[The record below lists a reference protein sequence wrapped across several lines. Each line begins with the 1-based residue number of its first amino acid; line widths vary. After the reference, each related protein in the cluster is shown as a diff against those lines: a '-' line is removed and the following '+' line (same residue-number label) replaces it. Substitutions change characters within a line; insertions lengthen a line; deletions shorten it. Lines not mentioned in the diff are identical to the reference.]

1 MLRRKAKP
9 RTSRP
14 TRTATRVAALPRI
27 FSDAHDRFLTFLRIE
42 CNLSPNTL
50 EAYARDLADLFHFVY
65 AQGVA
70 SPAKIEPRNLT
81 DHIASLRADR
91 GMEASS
97 ATRHISS
104 LKVYC
109 RWALAIGLHTT
120 NPADILDRPARWRN
134 LPDVVTPSKAR
145 DILQAPSKRVAPK
158 TPRALATDADR
169 APADLRL
176 RDRALLEL
184 LYSSG
189 LRASEAANAAI
200 SEYHQALNAIRVTG
214 KGTKTRLVPVGKP
227 AQLALREYLERARPN
242 LLRGDARDRGKI
254 FLSKSGAPL
263 ERVAIWQIVKR
274 AAREAGLPDVHPHT
288 FRHSFATH
296 LLAGGA
302 DLRAVQEMLGHADIA
317 TTQIYTHVDDSRIR
331 ATHKAHHP
339 RA

>member
-1 MLRRKAKP
+1 M
-9 RTSRP
+9 
-14 TRTATRVAALPRI
+14 AALPRV
-27 FSDAHDRFLTFLRIE
+27 FSDVHDRFLTFLSIE

-50 EAYARDLADLFHFVY
+50 EAYARDLADLFQFVQ
-65 AQGVA
+65 AQGVG
-70 SPAKIEPRNLT
+70 SPGQIEPRHLT
-81 DHIASLRADR
+81 DHVGSLRADR

-109 RWALAIGLHTT
+109 RWALASGVHAS
-120 NPADILDRPARWRN
+120 NPSEILDRPARWRK
-134 LPDVVTPSKAR
+134 LPDVVTPAKVR
-145 DILQAPSKRVAPK
+145 EILQSPVTRAAPK
-158 TPRALATDADR
+158 AARVRMTDAEP
-169 APADLRL
+169 ALADLRV

-184 LYSSG
+184 LYASG
-189 LRASEAANAAI
+189 LRASEAANA
-200 SEYHQALNAIRVTG
+200 SVSDYFEALACIRVTG

-227 AQLALREYLERARPN
+227 AQVAIREYLDRCRPN
-242 LLRGDARDRGKI
+242 LLRGDANDRGRL
-254 FLSKSGAPL
+254 FLSKTGRPL

-274 AAREAGLPDVHPHT
+274 AAKEAGLPDVHPHT

-317 TTQIYTHVDDSRIR
+317 TTQVYTHVDDSRIR
-331 ATHKAHHP
+331 ATHRAHHP

>member
-1 MLRRKAKP
+1 MLRRKGKA
-9 RTSRP
+9 RT
-14 TRTATRVAALPRI
+14 TRTATRVAALPRV
-27 FSDAHDRFLTFLRIE
+27 FSDVHDRFLTFLRIE
-42 CNLSPNTL
+42 CNLSANTL
-50 EAYARDLADLFHFVY
+50 EAYARDLADLFEFVHDR
-65 AQGVA
+65 GVV
-70 SPAKIEPRNLT
+70 SPAKIEPRHLT
-81 DHIASLRADR
+81 DHIGSLRADR

-109 RWALAIGLHTT
+109 RWALATGLHAT
-120 NPADILDRPARWRN
+120 NPSDILDRPARWRN
-134 LPDVVTPSKAR
+134 LPDVVTPAKVR
-145 DILQAPSKRVAPK
+145 DILHAPGKRAAPK
-158 TPRALATDADR
+158 SPRVRATDAERALA
-169 APADLRL
+169 DLRV

-189 LRASEAANAAI
+189 LRASEAAGASVADYF
-200 SEYHQALNAIRVTG
+200 EALGCIRVTG

-227 AQLALREYLERARPN
+227 ARVALREYLDRCRPN
-242 LLRGDARDRGKI
+242 LLRGDANDRGRL
-254 FLSKSGAPL
+254 FLSKSGRPL

-274 AAREAGLPDVHPHT
+274 AAKEAGLANVHPHT

>member
-1 MLRRKAKP
+1 
-9 RTSRP
+9 
-14 TRTATRVAALPRI
+14 VAALPRV
-27 FSDAHDRFLTFLRIE
+27 FSDVHDRFLTFLSIE

-50 EAYARDLADLFHFVY
+50 EAYARDLADLFQFVQ
-65 AQGVA
+65 AQGVG
-70 SPAKIEPRNLT
+70 SPGQIEPRHLT
-81 DHIASLRADR
+81 DHVGSLRADR

-109 RWALAIGLHTT
+109 RWALASGVHAS
-120 NPADILDRPARWRN
+120 NPSEILDRPARWRK
-134 LPDVVTPSKAR
+134 LPDVVTPAKVR
-145 DILQAPSKRVAPK
+145 EILQSPVTRAAPK
-158 TPRALATDADR
+158 AARVRMTDAEP
-169 APADLRL
+169 ALADLRV

-184 LYSSG
+184 LYASG
-189 LRASEAANAAI
+189 LRASEAANA
-200 SEYHQALNAIRVTG
+200 SVSDYFEALACIRVTG

-227 AQLALREYLERARPN
+227 AQVAIREYLDRCRPN
-242 LLRGDARDRGKI
+242 LLRGDANDRGRL
-254 FLSKSGAPL
+254 FLSKTGRPL

-274 AAREAGLPDVHPHT
+274 AAKEAGLPDVHPHT

-317 TTQIYTHVDDSRIR
+317 TTQVYTHVDDSRIR
-331 ATHKAHHP
+331 ATHRAHHP

>member
-1 MLRRKAKP
+1 MLRRNSK
-9 RTSRP
+9 TRP
-14 TRTATRVAALPRI
+14 TQTARRVAEMPRA
-27 FSDAHDRFLTFLRIE
+27 FSDAHDRFLTYLRVE
-42 CNLSPNTL
+42 CNLARNTL
-50 EAYARDLADLFHFVY
+50 EAYSRDLADLFQFAHE
-65 AQGVA
+65 QGLEGP
-70 SPAKIEPRNLT
+70 SKLEPRNLT
-81 DHIASLRADR
+81 DHISSLRSKR

-109 RWALAIGLHTT
+109 RWALATGVHRS
-120 NPADILDRPARWRN
+120 NPSDILDRPSRWRH
-134 LPDVVTPSKAR
+134 LPDVISPGKVKEILLAPAGRRSPSVR
-145 DILQAPSKRVAPK
+145 NVRRSD
-158 TPRALATDADR
+158 DDR
-169 APADLRL
+169 TPADLRL
-176 RDRALLEL
+176 RDRSLLEL

-189 LRASEAANAAI
+189 LRASEAASIAI
-200 SEYHQALNAIRVTG
+200 SDYHEALQVIRVTG

-227 AQLALREYLERARPN
+227 AQVALGEYLARCRPN
-242 LLRGDARDRGKI
+242 LLRGDARDRGKV
-254 FLSKSGAPL
+254 FLSKSGRPL

-274 AAREAGLPDVHPHT
+274 AAQEAGLPRVHPHT

>member
-1 MLRRKAKP
+1 M
-9 RTSRP
+9 
-14 TRTATRVAALPRI
+14 AALPRGY
-27 FSDAHDRFLTFLRIE
+27 SDVHDRFLTFLSVE

-50 EAYARDLADLFHFVY
+50 EAYARDLADFFQFVH
-65 AQGVA
+65 AQGVS
-70 SPAKIEPRNLT
+70 SPGKIEPRHLT
-81 DHIASLRADR
+81 DHIGSLRAHR

-109 RWALAIGLHTT
+109 RWALATGLHVS

-134 LPDVVTPSKAR
+134 LPDVMTPAKVR
-145 DILQAPSKRVAPK
+145 DILHAPGKRAAPK
-158 TPRALATDADR
+158 SPRVRATDADR
-169 APADLRL
+169 ALADLRV

-189 LRASEAANAAI
+189 LRASEAANASVSDYFESLAC
-200 SEYHQALNAIRVTG
+200 IRITG

-227 AQLALREYLERARPN
+227 AQVALREYLDRCRPS
-242 LLRGDARDRGKI
+242 LLRGDANDRGRL
-254 FLSKSGAPL
+254 FLSKTGRPL

-274 AAREAGLPDVHPHT
+274 AAKDAGVPDVHPHT

-296 LLAGGA
+296 LLSGGA

-317 TTQIYTHVDDSRIR
+317 TTQIYTHVDASRIR
-331 ATHKAHHP
+331 ATHRAHHP